1 MISSNYEKYQTGN
14 PLMQAVIQRFLRHL
28 CARIVELR
36 PRTILDLGC
45 GEGLVAREIGK
56 RLPNVHYVGI
66 DLSEEAL
73 CTAREI
79 NPTFEFRQGSI
90 LERSRDTELSDLAI
104 CVEVLEHLERP
115 DLGLDRIAAST
126 REHALIS
133 VPWEPYFRLGN
144 FLRGKYLGS
153 WGNHPEHV
161 QQFSPT
167 SLRDLV
173 STRFSEVRVETCFPW
188 LIAVG
193 QRRDATS
200 PGAPGK

>member
-1 MISSNYEKYQTGN
+1 MSSSNYDKYQTGN
-14 PLMQAVIQRFLRHL
+14 PVMQAVIQRFLRHL
-28 CARIVELR
+28 CARVVELR
-36 PRTILDLGC
+36 PETILDLGC
-45 GEGLVAREIGK
+45 GEGLVAREIGR
-56 RLPNVHYVGI
+56 RLPDVHYVGI
-66 DLSEEAL
+66 DLSEEAVR
-73 CTAREI
+73 TARAM
-79 NPTFEFRQGSI
+79 NPDFEFHQGSI
-90 LERSRDTELSDLAI
+90 LEKSTDTELSDLVL
-104 CVEVLEHLERP
+104 CVEVLEHLDRP

-126 REHALIS
+126 REHAIIS

-167 SLRDLV
+167 RLRDLV

-193 QRRDATS
+193 RRRDAVN
-200 PGAPGK
+200 PGIPGR